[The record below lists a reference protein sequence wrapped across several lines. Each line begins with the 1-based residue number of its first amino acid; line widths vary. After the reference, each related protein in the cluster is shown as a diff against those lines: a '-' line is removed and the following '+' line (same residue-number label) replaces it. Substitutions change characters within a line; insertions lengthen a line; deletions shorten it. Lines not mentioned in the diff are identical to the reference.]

1 MRGFFSCSPV
11 FTPGRGADAFSYLR
25 SMPEF
30 SPQIVVTD
38 FLSEA
43 GTSSTCPGLMLRH
56 PQSTT
61 RRCDLWNEP
70 TEG

>member
-1 MRGFFSCSPV
+1 MRVFLMFTV
-11 FTPGRGADAFSYLR
+11 FTPGRDVDAFSYLR

-43 GTSSTCPGLMLRH
+43 GTSSTCPG
-56 PQSTT
+56 
-61 RRCDLWNEP
+61 
-70 TEG
+70 